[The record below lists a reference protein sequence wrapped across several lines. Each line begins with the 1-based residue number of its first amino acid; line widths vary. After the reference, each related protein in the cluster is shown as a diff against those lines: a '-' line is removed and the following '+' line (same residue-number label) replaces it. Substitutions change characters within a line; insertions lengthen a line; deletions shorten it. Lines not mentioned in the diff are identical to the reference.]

1 MKRWGLVFLGV
12 VLVLIGG
19 VAGESLWLDRAYET
33 HLEALTS
40 SEEHWQRL
48 SLALTH
54 EPMDIAPT
62 DLEALKADPEVY
74 TLVERVRQGLDTE
87 ADLRRLSEA
96 IQKRWEALRGE
107 RRKMY
112 ELYKQ
117 RRLLWRLGV
126 VVLALVLL
134 GWGGWRLYLDYKQSA
149 DAAAAFRQVLE
160 AWHQGRWQADSVS
173 LPQAQTLAHLWQTV
187 EESLNALEKGEL
199 PHPRQTSRTR
209 LPSASPTCGR
219 RSLPAKPP
227 KPSSSKPSKASPPSA
242 KSPKK
247 PAPLKTS
254 PTRPSASCVKSWG
267 PTPGLSSCRKGST
280 LPFKERTRTTW
291 SRWPPDAF
299 AKGKVSS
306 GKPPS
311 KSVS

>member
-1 MKRWGLVFLGV
+1 
-12 VLVLIGG
+12 
-19 VAGESLWLDRAYET
+19 
-33 HLEALTS
+33 
-40 SEEHWQRL
+40 
-48 SLALTH
+48 
-54 EPMDIAPT
+54 MDIAPT

-160 AWHQGRWQADSVS
+160 AWHQGRWQTDSVS

-187 EESLNALEKGEL
+187 EESLTALEKGEL
-199 PHPRQTSRTR
+199 PP
-209 LPSASPTCGR
+209 
-219 RSLPAKPP
+219 
-227 KPSSSKPSKASPPSA
+227 SPPDLSHPLTQRLSHLRQA
-242 KSPKK
+242 L
-247 PAPLKTS
+247 AARQAAETQQLKTIQGLAAFQRNHQRS
-254 PTRPSASCVKSWG
+254 P
-267 PTPGLSSCRKGST
+267 LH
-280 LPFKERTRTTW
+280 
-291 SRWPPDAF
+291 
-299 AKGKVSS
+299 
-306 GKPPS
+306 
-311 KSVS
+311 